1 MIKFLIGLFSGV
13 LLALILFVIF
23 LPSMMVEVEKSKLSF
38 DDTVNA
44 IQDKAL
50 ANNWQ
55 VPKIYD
61 IQASLVKS
69 GYQDMTKLKILSMCQ
84 PDHAYGILSDDANK
98 MVSSMMPCRI
108 GVFEDK
114 DGEVFISRMNI
125 RLMSKLFGGTIE
137 TVMGKVAGEESR
149 MLEGILTH

>member
-1 MIKFLIGLFSGV
+1 MAVI
-13 LLALILFVIF
+13 LAVIF
-23 LPSMMVEVEKSKLSF
+23 MPSMMVEVERSKLSF
-38 DDTVNA
+38 DDTVNT
-44 IQDKAL
+44 IQEKAL
-50 ANNWQ
+50 ANDWQ

-61 IQASLVKS
+61 IQASLMKS

-108 GVFEDK
+108 GVFENK

-125 RLMSKLFGGTIE
+125 GLMSKLFGGKIE
-137 TVMGKVAGEESR
+137 TVMGKVADEENR
-149 MLEGILTH
+149 MLEGVLSH